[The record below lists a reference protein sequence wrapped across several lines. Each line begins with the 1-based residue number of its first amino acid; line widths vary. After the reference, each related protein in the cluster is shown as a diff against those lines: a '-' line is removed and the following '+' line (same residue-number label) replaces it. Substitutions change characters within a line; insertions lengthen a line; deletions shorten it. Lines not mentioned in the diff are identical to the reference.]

1 MRYISPI
8 RHLNI
13 DTNHVDATGNMPKS
27 VLNLAKK
34 RLLAEIDLSP
44 KQTIW
49 QGQTEMSKNDV
60 LKWFDQLAVSGELG
74 FHILIAQDPVLLTF
88 LEQQHLA
95 AGAHFKADLYQDSK
109 FIAFVSPYYQ
119 TSFNKVLIDALEK
132 QDEPVVNTLLH
143 YNPILMTGYQSE
155 AAWLKINRYL
165 NDKLEVLQGIIK
177 QNKYDKKYSYIQAKR
192 FYEIDL
198 LLIFNHLPDS
208 FQKFRDDYCIALIN
222 LSGFG
227 WNGAKYDFV
236 EKVILAS
243 KILECSP
250 NIRRILQTRIEWYEI
265 HLPAIRRST
274 LTWKQKSVIVFAI
287 VMILLYLYGSIA
299 LKSSLYKL
307 FTL

>member
-13 DTNHVDATGNMPKS
+13 DTKQVDATGNMPKS
-27 VLNLAKK
+27 ILNLAKK

-44 KQTIW
+44 KQTIG
-49 QGQTEMSKNDV
+49 QGQTEMTKNDV

-74 FHILIAQDPVLLTF
+74 FHILIAQDSVLLTF
-88 LEQQHLA
+88 LEQQELA
-95 AGAHFKADLYQDSK
+95 AGAHFKADLYKDSK

-119 TSFNKVLIDALEK
+119 TSFNKVLMDAIEK
-132 QDEPVVNTLLH
+132 QKEPVVNTLLH

-165 NDKLEVLQGIIK
+165 NDQLVVLQDIIK
-177 QNKYDKKYSYIQAKR
+177 QNHYDKKYSYIQSKR
-192 FYEIDL
+192 FYEIHF
-198 LLIFNHLPDS
+198 LLILNHLPDS

-236 EKVILAS
+236 EKTILAA

-250 NIRRILQTRIEWYEI
+250 NIRRILQTRIQWYEANM
-265 HLPAIRRST
+265 PAVSRFKWN
-274 LTWKQKSVIVFAI
+274 WKQIALIILGIV
-287 VMILLYLYGSIA
+287 VCLLYLSM
-299 LKSSLYKL
+299 KSSLSQMFVL
-307 FTL
+307 

>member
-13 DTNHVDATGNMPKS
+13 DTNQVDAAGNMPKS
-27 VLNLAKK
+27 ILNLAKK

-44 KQTIW
+44 QQTIR
-49 QGQTEMSKNDV
+49 QGQTEMTKNDV
-60 LKWFDQLAVSGELG
+60 LKWFDQLAISGELG
-74 FHILIAQDPVLLTF
+74 FHILIAQDPVLLAF

-95 AGAHFKADLYQDSK
+95 AGAHFKADLYKDSK
-109 FIAFVSPYYQ
+109 FITFVSPYYQ
-119 TSFNKVLIDALEK
+119 TSFNKVLIDALEN
-132 QDEPVVNTLLH
+132 QNEPVVNTLLH
-143 YNPILMTGYQSE
+143 YNPILMTGYSSE

-165 NDKLEVLQGIIK
+165 NDKLEFLQGLIK
-177 QNKYDKKYSYIQAKR
+177 QNHYDKKYSYMQAKR

-236 EKVILAS
+236 EKVILAA
-243 KILECSP
+243 KILDCSP
-250 NIRRILQTRIEWYEI
+250 NIRRILQTRIEWYEV
-265 HLPAIRRST
+265 HLPAIARST
-274 LTWKQKSVIVFAI
+274 FTWKQIVLI
-287 VMILLYLYGSIA
+287 VLGIGIGLLYLYGSIR
-299 LKSSLYKL
+299 
-307 FTL
+307 